1 MQDQLRR
8 VDTYLFFRWED
19 STKKKFELTNRR
31 LRENQPIL
39 NHKLLRMHSAHQQE
53 SVEVA

>member
-19 STKKKFELTNRR
+19 STKKFELTNRR

-39 NHKLLRMHSAHQQE
+39 IHNLLKMHSARQQE

>member
-8 VDTYLFFRWED
+8 VDTYLFFGWED
-19 STKKKFELTNRR
+19 STKKFELTKRR